1 MDYLAIRTLHESF
14 VALSVTGFAIR
25 GAASLAGARWVD
37 GRLAKALPQV
47 VDTALLAS
55 AVTLLVVGH
64 INPLATPWLQA
75 KLAGVVLY
83 IVLGVIALRPTLPRG
98 RRAAA
103 CVAALGVA
111 AWIVSVA
118 FSKNPLGFLAG
129 VA

>member
-1 MDYLAIRTLHESF
+1 MDYLAIRTFHESA

-25 GAASLAGARWVD
+25 GAASLAGARWTQ
-37 GRLAKALPQV
+37 GRLAKALPPV

-55 AVTLLVVGH
+55 AVTLVAIGH
-64 INPLATPWLQA
+64 IDPLATPWLRA

-103 CVAALGVA
+103 WVSALGV
-111 AWIVSVA
+111 VA
-118 FSKNPLGFLAG
+118 
-129 VA
+129 